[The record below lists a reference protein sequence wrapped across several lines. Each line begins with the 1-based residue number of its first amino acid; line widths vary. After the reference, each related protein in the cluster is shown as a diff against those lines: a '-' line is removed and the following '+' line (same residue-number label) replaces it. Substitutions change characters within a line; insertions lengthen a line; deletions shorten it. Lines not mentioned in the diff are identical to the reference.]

1 MRKAMAVDDSSGPG
15 SPLAWLRHARSDL
28 HLAESPP
35 PQGVLL
41 ETLCFHAQQTAEKAF
56 QHTG

>member
-1 MRKAMAVDDSSGPG
+1 MAVDDSSGPG